1 MVKLGHPR
9 PATSRVTRRQ
19 IALLLLITIAAVLV
33 HGYHPAAED
42 GELYL
47 PGIKKDLNPSL
58 YPFNDQFFMSHA
70 HMTLFDEVIAAS
82 VRISHLPFDWV
93 IFLWHF
99 GCIFLF
105 LLGCWRVARI
115 LFQDD
120 IAAWGS
126 VCLVAALLTI
136 PVAGTALY
144 IMDQYLTPRDLSTAG
159 IMLVIAEALG
169 RRCWW
174 AGIGIAIIA
183 VIHPLMAAF
192 GVAFLFFLY
201 IEERRSAPRNESAAV
216 GAMLIALFPLSLQP
230 ASGVYRRLLHTND
243 SYFLVVNW
251 PWYEWLGIFLPLVLL
266 WWTARYGRRHR
277 LPQVTAISRALIA
290 FELVFFAVA
299 LLLCIPRLTGL
310 ALLQPMRCLH
320 LVFILLFILLGGILG
335 ESILKTHVWRWI
347 AVFAPLCLLMFLV
360 QRQLFAASEHLQL
373 PGRAPK
379 NVWVEAFDW
388 ARQHTPRDAV
398 FALPPDYMNLP
409 GEDEQGF
416 RAIAERST
424 LAGIHDNGAVSMF
437 PQLASQWETQV
448 EAQRGW
454 RNFQLA
460 DFQRLRREFDVNWV
474 VLERRDVP
482 GLDCPYQND
491 VVMVCRVE

>member
-1 MVKLGHPR
+1 L
-9 PATSRVTRRQ
+9 TRRQ
-19 IALLLLITIAAVLV
+19 IALLLLITIVAVLV

-82 VRISHLPFDWV
+82 VRISHLPFDWA

-115 LFQDD
+115 LFQDEL
-120 IAAWGS
+120 APWGS

-159 IMLVIAEALG
+159 IMLVLAEALRG
-169 RRCWW
+169 RWW
-174 AGIGIAIIA
+174 RVAIGIAVIA
-183 VIHPLMAAF
+183 AIHPLMAVF
-192 GVAFLFFLY
+192 GIAFLLFLY
-201 IEERRSAPRNESAAV
+201 LEQRRASATSRTRPT
-216 GAMLIALFPLSLQP
+216 AMLLVWLLPLSFGP
-230 ASGVYRRLLHTND
+230 ASGVYRRLLHAND
-243 SYFLVVNW
+243 AYFLVVNW
-251 PWYEWLGIFLPLVLL
+251 RWYEWVGIFIPLALL
-266 WWTARYGRRHR
+266 WWTARYGKKHG
-277 LPQVTAISRALIA
+277 LPEIEAVSRALIA
-290 FELVFFAVA
+290 FELVFFVA
-299 LLLCIPRLTGL
+299 ALVLCIPRLSGL
-310 ALLQPMRCLH
+310 SLLQPMRCLH
-320 LVFILLFILLGGILG
+320 LVFIFLFILLGGILA
-335 ESILKTHVWRWI
+335 ESVLKTRVWRWI
-347 AVFAPLCLLMFLV
+347 AVFAPLCLLMFFV
-360 QRQLFAASEHLQL
+360 QRQLFPASEHLQL

-379 NVWVEAFDW
+379 NAWAQAFDW
-388 ARQHTPRDAV
+388 VRHDTPRDAV
-398 FALPPDYMNLP
+398 FALNPNYMNLP

-416 RAIAERST
+416 HAIAERST

-437 PQLASQWETQV
+437 PQLAGQWEQQV
-448 EAQRGW
+448 DAQRGW
-454 RNFQLA
+454 KDFQLR
-460 DFQRLRREFDVNWV
+460 DFRRLRQEYGVNWV
-474 VLERRDVP
+474 VLERRDVL

-491 VVMVCRVE
+491 VVMVCRIE